1 MSKVIPNEETAV
13 RFVTTLA
20 NMNSPKVAEINA
32 GVDVTPLLISITAN
46 STGNTVPTPALDS
59 LFETSIGGT
68 SSAQFSADF
77 YRDDVADTAWN
88 ALPRGTKGYMI
99 IQRFGANATRTAV
112 AGAEVEVWPIAVT
125 SRSSGALSSNTAQT
139 FSVMASVPVEP
150 NEGAIVAAA

>member
-20 NMNSPKVAEINA
+20 NMNAPTVAELTL
-32 GVDVTPLLISITAN
+32 GVDLTPLLISITAN

-77 YRDDVADTAWN
+77 YRDDVADTAWET
-88 ALPRGTKGYMI
+88 LPRETKGYMV
-99 IQRFGANATRTAV
+99 IQRFGANETRTFV
-112 AGAEVEVWPIAVT
+112 AGDEVEVWPIAVT
-125 SRSSGALSSNTAQT
+125 SRSSGPLASNTAQT
-139 FSVMASVPVEP
+139 FTVMASVPVEP
-150 NEGAIVAAA
+150 NEGALVAA